1 MGTTDGAVSGSRIAG
16 IEEIDLKTDTTAN
29 GLKLQLKDVIDTS
42 GMNSF
47 NSGNTTWVSGT
58 VLSTLIA
65 KQQMVIY
72 GEALD
77 TVHIGAGPLGPQASR

>member
-1 MGTTDGAVSGSRIAG
+1 
-16 IEEIDLKTDTTAN
+16 
-29 GLKLQLKDVIDTS
+29 
-42 GMNSF
+42 MNSF

-77 TVHIGAGPLGPQASR
+77 TVHIGAGPLGPQARR